1 MSIWNASMLSSR
13 CCIHCVC
20 WPRHAPA
27 EFITGVGSGGGS
39 VFKSNEGGMSM
50 DEGMGA
56 CVVAAGVAVGGV
68 GALPSSAAT
77 CTSPPSV
84 PVTMSGTPLAVKT
97 RFSHSSHSYPPPCG
111 FSTTSLNSSTPT
123 ADSTITAPTQT
134 SPSDQVSRAASSGF
148 QAPRDLSEPTTTRL
162 NPKSRLACT
171 ANATVVRVAAP
182 GAAGTLSGAG
192 AAGTFSGAGAFWSCA
207 LATTEARRAVSDR
220 VRVALGRAPSA
231 VAARSTPG

>member
-1 MSIWNASMLSSR
+1 MLSSR

-20 WPRHAPA
+20 WPRQASA

-39 VFKSNEGGMSM
+39 VFTSRGTSM
-50 DEGMGA
+50 EEGMGA
-56 CVVAAGVAVGGV
+56 AAGDDVDDVF

-77 CTSPPSV
+77 RTSPPSA
-84 PVTMSGTPLAVKT
+84 PVTMSGTPLAGKT
-97 RFSHSSHSYPPPCG
+97 RFSHSSQSYPPPCG
-111 FSTTSLNSSTPT
+111 AATTSLNSTSAAAPS
-123 ADSTITAPTQT
+123 ADSTIAAPTQT
-134 SPSDQVSRAASSGF
+134 SPSLQVSRAAPSGF
-148 QAPRDLSEPTTTRL
+148 HAPREASEPTITRL

-182 GAAGTLSGAG
+182 
-192 AAGTFSGAGAFWSCA
+192 AGTFSFSSGTAFGAGAFWSNA
-207 LATTEARRAVSDR
+207 LATTGARCGVRDR